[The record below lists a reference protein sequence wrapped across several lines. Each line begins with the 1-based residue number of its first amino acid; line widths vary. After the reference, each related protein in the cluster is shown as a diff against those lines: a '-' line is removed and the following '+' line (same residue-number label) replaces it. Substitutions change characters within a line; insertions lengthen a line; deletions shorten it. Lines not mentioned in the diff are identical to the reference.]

1 MAEVSVGSTK
11 IEFGLH
17 LVEGD
22 PGLTLILFIA
32 FSLLLILGPRF
43 GYYAHR
49 NMTVTDIDTQRG
61 IWRSLR
67 QIGLFTTAY
76 GVVGLVEILSSVTV
90 AAMNVFLLATVFAVA
105 FTIRRIHVT
114 ASPGSDLTARGSERL
129 LWLGFVA
136 LVVIYF
142 TAVTAGTARLAA
154 GIEGTTALSALLYGV
169 FFFEAQTANA
179 RLQGTLLDSLLRH
192 LLPIL
197 VFSGLVGVLALATA
211 IGVEPVVVWHVQVV
225 FIIMTGA
232 ALMAG
237 TIKLRQN
244 LAGL

>member
-1 MAEVSVGSTK
+1 MIEVNLGVTD

-17 LVEGD
+17 LIEGD
-22 PGLTLILFIA
+22 PGLTLILFVA
-32 FSLLLILGPRF
+32 FSLVLILGIRF

-49 NMTVTDIDTQRG
+49 NLTKSDIDTQRS

-76 GVVGLVEILSSVTV
+76 GVVGIVEILSSVTV
-90 AAMNVFLLATVFAVA
+90 AARNVFLLATVLAVA
-105 FTIRRIHVT
+105 FTIRRIHAAASTDT
-114 ASPGSDLTARGSERL
+114 ASTVSAVERL
-129 LWLGFVA
+129 LQLGFVA
-136 LVVIYF
+136 LVVVYLGA
-142 TAVTAGTARLAA
+142 TAAGTTRLAA
-154 GIEGTTALSALLYGV
+154 GVEGTSALSSLLYGV
-169 FFFEAQTANA
+169 FFFETQTANA

-192 LLPIL
+192 LLPVL
-197 VFSGLVGVLALATA
+197 VFSGLVGILGLATA
-211 IGVEPVVVWHVQVV
+211 FGIDPVVVWHVQVV
-225 FIIMTGA
+225 FIIMTGT